1 VTVKGG
7 KRTGRSVLL
16 RILALGPMLL
26 VPAAAEAKRIK
37 ILARPN
43 LGAGWGQ
50 SGAPASGAANEA
62 AAVSAST
69 SAAGRAE
76 AAEARARAALAA
88 ERARGSAAANISA
101 PAAPVSPEGGIVC
114 LAGC

>member
-26 VPAAAEAKRIK
+26 VPAA
-37 ILARPN
+37 
-43 LGAGWGQ
+43 
-50 SGAPASGAANEA
+50 
-62 AAVSAST
+62 
-69 SAAGRAE
+69 
-76 AAEARARAALAA
+76 
-88 ERARGSAAANISA
+88 
-101 PAAPVSPEGGIVC
+101 PVSPEGGIVC

>member
-1 VTVKGG
+1 
-7 KRTGRSVLL
+7 
-16 RILALGPMLL
+16 MLL

-37 ILARPN
+37 IRARPN
-43 LGAGWGQ
+43 LGVGWGQ
-50 SGAPASGAANEA
+50 SCVPPSGAANEA

-69 SAAGRAE
+69 SPPGRAE

-88 ERARGSAAANISA
+88 ERARWSAAANIGAA
-101 PAAPVSPEGGIVC
+101 PVAPVSPEGGIVC